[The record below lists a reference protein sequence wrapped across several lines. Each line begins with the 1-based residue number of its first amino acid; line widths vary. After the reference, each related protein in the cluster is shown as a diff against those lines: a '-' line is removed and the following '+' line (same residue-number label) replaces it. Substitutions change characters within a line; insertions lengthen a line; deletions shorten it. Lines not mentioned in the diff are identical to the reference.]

1 MKYEGIIFD
10 MDTREFLKALIRGG
24 KLKGTK
30 RWLAILF
37 LLGSA
42 FIPVQYLPFFE
53 LLKEALGSDPLQTAG
68 LFAAGWAGVDQL
80 QDIVAKKKA

>member
-1 MKYEGIIFD
+1 
-10 MDTREFLKALIRGG
+10 MDTREFLRNLIRGG
-24 KLKGTK
+24 KLKGSK

-53 LLKEALGSDPLQTAG
+53 LLKEALGADPLQTAG
-68 LFAAGWAGVDQL
+68 LFAAGWAGADQL
-80 QDIVAKKKA
+80 VEIVNKKKS